1 MSNFQDQSRL
11 SGHLLLS
18 RHLPHLLNRNPPR
31 VSAVFL
37 RQPYSTRSSKRV
49 IKVFSIANHVDSVDS
64 ISSGVSI
71 ICLSMCLSE
80 VADVHLCQPPPLKPQ
95 NYHVS
100 AIICQPRPISE
111 IEKPAELVFPRVWG
125 YNACLT
131 ISVPLPSLFPIIC
144 LLV

>member
-11 SGHLLLS
+11 LGHLLLN
-18 RHLPHLLNRNPPR
+18 RHRPHLLNRNPPR

-49 IKVFSIANHVDSVDS
+49 IKVFSIANHVDSID
-64 ISSGVSI
+64 SSGVSI

-80 VADVHLCQPPPLKPQ
+80 VADVHVCQPPPLKPQ

-100 AIICQPRPISE
+100 AVICQPRPIPE
-111 IEKPAELVFPRVWG
+111 IEKLVDRIFPRVWG
-125 YNACLT
+125 YNACST
-131 ISVPLPSLFPIIC
+131 ISVPLPSLFPILC
-144 LLV
+144 FLV